1 MKLNVGEALS
11 LALFSLLL
19 AFFFWIVATET
30 QDPMIE
36 RPYRDTI
43 PVEIRNV
50 PEGMM
55 TYGAEDAEVQVV
67 LRAPESLWDILQAPL
82 GDIEAY
88 VDLTGAEP
96 GVLSVPVQVDIQR
109 RPTQVVSISP
119 SEVSLTLE
127 LVAQLEV
134 PVEVRLQG
142 TPALGFVTRAPS
154 FVPRTVTVSGPQSL
168 VSETVRALVKV
179 SVDESRE
186 TLRESLQPVPVD
198 EVGNEVEGLD
208 LSPRAVTVE
217 VPVEQLG
224 NIRDLAVHVVLI
236 GQPAP
241 GFRVGSV
248 EKEPPSVAVSGRRDV
263 VQSLPG
269 YISTEPIDLDSVNES
284 FTTTVGLQS
293 PDGVS
298 VLTAPQVLVS
308 VNIEPLE
315 STLTVELTPEIQGL
329 PPGYTVTVQPETVQ
343 VVVRGPF
350 ATVDQVNAA
359 EITGVLNVAD
369 LPVGEHTVPLQISL
383 PDEAL
388 KVEGV
393 IPQSSLV
400 VEIAE
405 LP

>member
-19 AFFFWIVATET
+19 AFFFWVVATET

-36 RPYRDTI
+36 RPYRSTI

-96 GVLSVPVQVDIQR
+96 GELSVPVQVDVQR

-350 ATVDQVNAA
+350 ATVGQVNAA

>member
-1 MKLNVGEALS
+1 
-11 LALFSLLL
+11 
-19 AFFFWIVATET
+19 
-30 QDPMIE
+30 
-36 RPYRDTI
+36 
-43 PVEIRNV
+43 
-50 PEGMM
+50 
-55 TYGAEDAEVQVV
+55 
-67 LRAPESLWDILQAPL
+67 
-82 GDIEAY
+82 
-88 VDLTGAEP
+88 
-96 GVLSVPVQVDIQR
+96 
-109 RPTQVVSISP
+109 
-119 SEVSLTLE
+119 LTLE

-350 ATVDQVNAA
+350 ATVGQVNAA

>member
-19 AFFFWIVATET
+19 AFFFWVVATET

-36 RPYRDTI
+36 RPYRSTI

-96 GVLSVPVQVDIQR
+96 GELSVPVQVDIQR

-350 ATVDQVNAA
+350 ATVGQVNAA